1 MTSPTNLRD
10 TLASEIAPIHWRAIE
25 GHHRRGALFI
35 VDVAVELVD
44 VALAMAEDRTDAVKG
59 WLDAAHI
66 ARPTGDDV
74 DAWTAEEGARFLFVI
89 VQPYV
94 LAQRLNL
101 DVGDAE

>member
-10 TLASEIAPIHWRAIE
+10 KLASEIAPIQWQVLE

-35 VDVAVELVD
+35 VDPAVELVD
-44 VALAMAEDRTDAVKG
+44 VALAIAEDRTDAVKG
-59 WLDAAHI
+59 WLDAAQI
-66 ARPTGDDV
+66 GRPTGDESETWAV
-74 DAWTAEEGARFLFVI
+74 EQGTKFLFVI

-101 DVGDAE
+101 DIVN

>member
-1 MTSPTNLRD
+1 MNLRD
-10 TLASEIAPIHWRAIE
+10 KLASEIAPIQWQVLE

-35 VDVAVELVD
+35 VDPAVELVD
-44 VALAMAEDRTDAVKG
+44 VAVAMAEDRADAVEG
-59 WLDAAHI
+59 WLDAAQI
-66 ARPTGDDV
+66 ARPADEDV
-74 DAWTAEEGARFLFVI
+74 HAWTPEEGARFLFVI